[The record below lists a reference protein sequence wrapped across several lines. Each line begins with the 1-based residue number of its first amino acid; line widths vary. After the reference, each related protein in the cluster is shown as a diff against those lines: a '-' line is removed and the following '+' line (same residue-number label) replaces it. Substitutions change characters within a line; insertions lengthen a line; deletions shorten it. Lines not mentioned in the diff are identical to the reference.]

1 MLINIGLDLNLID
14 LRSVMV
20 LAEHLNFGRAA
31 AELGVSQSAL
41 SQRIAKVEER
51 MGCRLFERTGRQCV
65 ATPEGDRA
73 VRQIRRVMEEADR
86 LSLIAA
92 ERSQTL
98 AGTYRIGVIPTLGPY
113 YLPHLLPVLKREFP
127 DLRLQWREGMTRELS
142 ALLLDGA
149 LDFALMA
156 APVEM
161 AGLSSVPLFE
171 EPFTLIA
178 PADHWLAERESV
190 EPEHL
195 ERVPM
200 VLLSEGHCLREQAL
214 DLCGKGANE
223 CTIQA
228 TGLEIL
234 RHLVASGAGC
244 SLMPSLAVPENPGEL
259 VRYLPVSG
267 EPYRRRI
274 GLYFRTNWARAQ
286 DVEALAEAIREHL
299 PNSVEPAA
307 GTKTVSAAN
316 P

>member
-1 MLINIGLDLNLID
+1 MLINAGLDLNLID
-14 LRSVMV
+14 LRSVTV

-41 SQRIAKVEER
+41 SQRIAKVEDR
-51 MGCRLFERTGRQCV
+51 MGCRLFDRNGRHCI

-86 LSLIAA
+86 LSLIAG
-92 ERSQTL
+92 EKSQTL
-98 AGTYRIGVIPTLGPY
+98 EGTYRIGVIPTLGPY
-113 YLPHLLPVLKREFP
+113 YLPHLLPVLKSEFP
-127 DLRLQWREGMTRELS
+127 NLRLQWREGMTRELS

-156 APVEM
+156 KPVEA
-161 AGLSSVPLFE
+161 AGLSAVRLFE
-171 EPFTLIA
+171 EPFTLIT
-178 PADHWLAERESV
+178 PADHWLAERDSV

-195 ERVPM
+195 ERLQM
-200 VLLSEGHCLREQAL
+200 VLLSEGHCLREQAI
-214 DLCGKGANE
+214 DLCGRGANE

-244 SLMPSLAVPENPGEL
+244 SLMPRLAVPAEPGSM
-259 VRYLPVSG
+259 VRYLPISG

-274 GLYFRTNWARAQ
+274 GLYYRTNWARAQ
-286 DVEALAEAIREHL
+286 DVKALAQAMRRHL
-299 PNSVEPAA
+299 PPGVEPA
-307 GTKTVSAAN
+307 GTTPNSAVN